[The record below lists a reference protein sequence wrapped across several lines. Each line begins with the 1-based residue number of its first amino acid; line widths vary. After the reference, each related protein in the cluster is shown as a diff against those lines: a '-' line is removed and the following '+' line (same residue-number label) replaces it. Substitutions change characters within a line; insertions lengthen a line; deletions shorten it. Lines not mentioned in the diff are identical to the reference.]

1 MDIATIFG
9 IISAFG
15 LIIMAMAGGG
25 GIAIFINI
33 PSVMIV
39 GGGTIG
45 ATLINYPLKDV
56 LGSGSVLKNAFFY
69 ETHSAQ
75 QWITTL
81 VGFAGK
87 ARREGILSLESA
99 VKEARDPFVQTGVQ
113 LAIDGLEP
121 TSIRN
126 ILETEIE
133 YIENRHKL
141 GIDIFTSMGAYAP
154 AMGLVGTLIGLVK
167 MLQSMDDP
175 GTIGPSMAVALL
187 TTFYGALA
195 ANVVFL
201 PIAGKLKTRSGEE
214 ILVKELVLEGVVS
227 ISTGENPRILEQ
239 KLHAFLA
246 PRLRQAQ
253 STYS

>member
-1 MDIATIFG
+1 MDIATVLG
-9 IISAFG
+9 IISALG
-15 LIIMAMAGGG
+15 LIVMAMAGGG
-25 GIAIFINI
+25 GILLFINI
-33 PSVMIV
+33 PSLMIV
-39 GGGTIG
+39 GGGTLG
-45 ATLINYPLKDV
+45 ATFINYQLKDV
-56 LGSGSVLKNAFFY
+56 FGVGSVLKNAFFF
-69 ETHSAQ
+69 EVQSAQ

-81 VGFAGK
+81 VEYAGK
-87 ARREGILSLESA
+87 ARREGILSLETSI
-99 VKEARDPFVQTGVQ
+99 KEAKDPFVKTGIQ

-121 TSIRN
+121 QSIRN

-141 GIDIFTSMGAYAP
+141 GIDIFSSMGAYAP

-175 GTIGPSMAVALL
+175 STIGPSMAVALL
-187 TTFYGALA
+187 TTFYGALG
-195 ANVVFL
+195 ANVFFL
-201 PIAGKLKTRSGEE
+201 PLAGKLKMRSGQE

-246 PRLRQAQ
+246 PRLRQVD
-253 STYS
+253 TTE